1 MHQGSHIDY
10 IVNRLKSGPAE
21 RLPIISACA
30 KLLCAYEHQ
39 PTSDVA
45 APGLVLGQLALTA
58 GFLVLLFS
66 LIVLVESVVLQVLRW
81 GSFKRSSAR
90 LFLDEPGLHPGLAFL
105 VLSLVPRLGFF
116 GLLVAWVLS
125 VLIEWA
131 VLARF
136 QPGQKRY
143 TLSLALSANLVSYLL
158 LILPAYLSSN

>member
-1 MHQGSHIDY
+1 M
-10 IVNRLKSGPAE
+10 NLNP
-21 RLPIISACA
+21 P
-30 KLLCAYEHQ
+30 
-39 PTSDVA
+39 PDVA

-81 GSFKRSSAR
+81 GSFKRSLRGS
-90 LFLDEPGLHPGLAFL
+90 FWMNLASTLVGFF

-116 GLLVAWVLS
+116 GLLVAWTLS

-131 VLARF
+131 VLASF
-136 QPGQKRY
+136 QPGQKRF

-158 LILPAYLSSN
+158 LILPAYLSSR

>member
-1 MHQGSHIDY
+1 M
-10 IVNRLKSGPAE
+10 NLNP
-21 RLPIISACA
+21 P
-30 KLLCAYEHQ
+30 
-39 PTSDVA
+39 PDVA

-81 GSFKRSSAR
+81 GSFKHSLRDS
-90 LFLDEPGLHPGLAFL
+90 FWMNLASTLVGFF
-105 VLSLVPRLGFF
+105 VLSLVPRLGFL
-116 GLLVAWVLS
+116 GLLVAWMLS

-143 TLSLALSANLVSYLL
+143 MVSLALSANLVSYLL
-158 LILPAYLSSN
+158 LILPAYLSSQ

>member
-1 MHQGSHIDY
+1 MNI
-10 IVNRLKSGPAE
+10 NP
-21 RLPIISACA
+21 P
-30 KLLCAYEHQ
+30 
-39 PTSDVA
+39 PDVA

-81 GSFKRSSAR
+81 GSFKRSLRGS
-90 LFLDEPGLHPGLAFL
+90 FWMNLASTLVGFF
-105 VLSLVPRLGFF
+105 VLSLVPRLGFL
-116 GLLVAWVLS
+116 GLLVAWMLS

-143 TLSLALSANLVSYLL
+143 MVSLALSANLVSYLL
-158 LILPAYLSSN
+158 LILPAYLSSQ

>member
-1 MHQGSHIDY
+1 MNI
-10 IVNRLKSGPAE
+10 NP
-21 RLPIISACA
+21 P
-30 KLLCAYEHQ
+30 
-39 PTSDVA
+39 PDVA

-81 GSFKRSSAR
+81 GSFKRSLRGS
-90 LFLDEPGLHPGLAFL
+90 FWMNLASTLVGFL

-116 GLLVAWVLS
+116 GLLVAWTLS

-131 VLARF
+131 ILARF

-143 TLSLALSANLVSYLL
+143 TLTLALSANLVSYLL
-158 LILPAYLSSN
+158 LILPAFLSSQ